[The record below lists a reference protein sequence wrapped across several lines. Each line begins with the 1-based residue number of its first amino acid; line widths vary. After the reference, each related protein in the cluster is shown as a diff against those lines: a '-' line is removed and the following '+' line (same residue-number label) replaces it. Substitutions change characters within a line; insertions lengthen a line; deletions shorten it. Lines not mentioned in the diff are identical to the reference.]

1 MIAEHFMVTK
11 VVTAQAKELTSHVL
25 DKMHHHKLRMLPV
38 VDEENHVLGIISSFN
53 IMQCIV
59 PDYLVNG
66 DLNQISYAPDLG
78 ILRERYKKIVD
89 CPIQKIM
96 DTAPLFVNKN
106 ESLLSVSAAL
116 SAYGKH
122 EYALVVD
129 DEKHLQGIISAGDIL
144 GRLKLKAS
152 EKNNA

>member
-11 VVTAQAKELTSHVL
+11 IVTVQDSALTNHVL
-25 DKMHHHKLRMLPV
+25 EKMRHHKLRMLPV
-38 VDEENHVLGIISSFN
+38 VDKKNRVLGIISSFH

-59 PDYLVNG
+59 PDYLVSG
-66 DLNQISYAPDLG
+66 DLNQISYAPDLD
-78 ILRERYKKIVD
+78 ILRRRYKKIINS
-89 CPIQKIM
+89 PIQEMM
-96 DTAPLFVNKN
+96 DTTPLFVSKD

-116 SAYGKH
+116 SAHGKH

-144 GRLKLKAS
+144 DRLKLKVS
-152 EKNNA
+152 EENNA